1 MNMSHLTSTHTAD
14 INRRQFL
21 AAGSGLSFSLVMGA
35 AIGPMG
41 ALAQTNDSRISIN
54 AWVNIATDNTITI
67 VAPTAEMGQGT
78 LTTLPLILAEEL
90 DADWSKVK
98 VEIAPPNPKVY
109 GNPHP
114 LLNGGQASLASVA
127 VPGYFKP
134 LRVAGAQA
142 RRVLMDAVATKWGV
156 PISELSTTSTP

>member
-1 MNMSHLTSTHTAD
+1 MSNLKSNHTAD

-21 AAGSGLSFSLVMGA
+21 ATGSGLSFTLAFSA
-35 AIGPMG
+35 AGLPMG
-41 ALAQTNDSRISIN
+41 ALAQTNDSRISVN

-67 VAPTAEMGQGT
+67 FAPTAEMGQGT

-114 LLNGGQASLASVA
+114 LLNGGQAS
-127 VPGYFKP
+127 
-134 LRVAGAQA
+134 
-142 RRVLMDAVATKWGV
+142 
-156 PISELSTTSTP
+156 